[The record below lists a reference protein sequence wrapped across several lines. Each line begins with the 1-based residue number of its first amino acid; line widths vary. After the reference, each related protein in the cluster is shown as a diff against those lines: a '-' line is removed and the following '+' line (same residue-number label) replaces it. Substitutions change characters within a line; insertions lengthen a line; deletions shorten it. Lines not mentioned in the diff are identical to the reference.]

1 MSNRKENFTASTL
14 EATPYNEYPFTKNI
28 YTSKVLDFPDKI
40 EESSEEFK
48 SFEEKHSSSPE

>member
-1 MSNRKENFTASTL
+1 MNNRKENFTASTL

-40 EESSEEFK
+40 EES
-48 SFEEKHSSSPE
+48 